1 MEYLKTVK
9 KSSEINWPLPSS
21 AQHQTAP
28 KEKFHK
34 LTNAEELGFDI
45 GQKLMILIR
54 KREFHPCTVIKL
66 IDHFLTLKID
76 TLDGKEYICSAHD
89 PIIFPL
95 SWPQTQ
101 GLKFFIRLDLF
112 HYIFVSKDSKSDML
126 VWVPPSIMNMAYFSQ
141 KRSMG
146 SKIMKHGVTISI
158 PMWKIVIT
166 YFGTK
171 WC

>member
-1 MEYLKTVK
+1 MLFFWIWKTAK

-76 TLDGKEYICSAHD
+76 TLDGKEYICSAQD

-101 GLKFFIRLDLF
+101 GLKFFIRLDLICLLNSF
-112 HYIFVSKDSKSDML
+112 LLKFWWAWVNYIGIKSFE
-126 VWVPPSIMNMAYFSQ
+126 PPWPF
-141 KRSMG
+141 
-146 SKIMKHGVTISI
+146 
-158 PMWKIVIT
+158 
-166 YFGTK
+166 
-171 WC
+171 

>member
-1 MEYLKTVK
+1 MTVK
-9 KSSEINWPLPSS
+9 NSSEINWPLPSS

-101 GLKFFIRLDLF
+101 GLKFFIRLDFNLLYF
-112 HYIFVSKDSKSDML
+112 YIKRLKIWHVGLGTSL
-126 VWVPPSIMNMAYFSQ
+126 MNMAYFSQ
-141 KRSMG
+141 KMSKG

-158 PMWKIVIT
+158 LLKACD
-166 YFGTK
+166 YLLYY
-171 WC
+171 